1 MGLSVLFYATLLL
14 AHGVQSCT
22 IVELDS
28 SGFAENAYSLL
39 HALPMFFQRNGT
51 FFLDNSKFT
60 FKCSNHGG
68 WHDFFSGEE
77 NIVPWS
83 RQKET
88 MHGEKCARYTRHEV
102 DQLLHTVVQTK
113 PDLLDFI
120 GIKKVSLTGYL
131 DERDTCFLPSSTMSL
146 QISARCH
153 SAQHMPLQVL
163 RVH

>member
-1 MGLSVLFYATLLL
+1 MGFLVLFSATLLL

-28 SGFAENAYSLL
+28 SGFAENAHSLL
-39 HALPMFFQRNGT
+39 HALPMFFRRNGT
-51 FFLDNSKFT
+51 FFLDNSRFT
-60 FKCSNHGG
+60 SKCSEHGG
-68 WHDFFSGEE
+68 WHEFFSGEE

-88 MHGEKCARYTRHEV
+88 VHGEDCARYTRHEV

-120 GIKKVSLTGYL
+120 GIKKVS
-131 DERDTCFLPSSTMSL
+131 PSTTSREPTAACVHLVASPGLHDLCVLL
-146 QISARCH
+146 QHAPH
-153 SAQHMPLQVL
+153 VKL
-163 RVH
+163 

>member
-1 MGLSVLFYATLLL
+1 MGLLVLFSATLLL

-28 SGFAENAYSLL
+28 SGFAENAHSLL
-39 HALPMFFQRNGT
+39 HALPMFFRRNGT
-51 FFLDNSKFT
+51 FFLDNSRFS
-60 FKCSNHGG
+60 FKCSEHGG
-68 WHDFFSGEE
+68 WHEFFSGEE

-88 MHGEKCARYTRHEV
+88 MHGEDCARYTRHEV

-120 GIKKVSLTGYL
+120 GIKKVSL
-131 DERDTCFLPSSTMSL
+131 STASHAPTAAYVHLVVSAGPCNVCLIL
-146 QISARCH
+146 QH
-153 SAQHMPLQVL
+153 TPHVKL
-163 RVH
+163 